1 MNSKRTCKTPEGDIR
16 VTSYWL
22 LGFVE
27 GEGSF
32 FVKKST
38 KHYDVGF
45 SIGQTES
52 ESKVLEAIRKFLL
65 ELPGSYKTN
74 RKNVVGI
81 YKDIGRKAAKP
92 MVSLTVRN
100 PDFFINVLI
109 PFFDGLLWH
118 SKKELDYIDWKTVLI
133 IKEEGKH
140 FTPEGENIVKLLA
153 GRMNNNRLSTCLVK
167 SDNISDEEVQRLLAS
182 PSNLEKHSNGKVW
195 IKSLGKYYLEGG
207 SVAVEVVDE
216 SGLVVNSFSSLTD
229 CAEFYGVGF
238 FWLNKY

>member
-27 GEGSF
+27 GSELRAPSSEWGGLSLS
-32 FVKKST
+32 KNHH
-38 KHYDVGF
+38 HYDDGF

-52 ESKVLEAIRKFLL
+52 ESKVLEAIRKFWL

-74 RKNVVGI
+74 RKNSNVVGI

-109 PFFDGLLWH
+109 PSSPPAQLTYRGRTRRRSFF
-118 SKKELDYIDWKTVLI
+118 
-133 IKEEGKH
+133 
-140 FTPEGENIVKLLA
+140 
-153 GRMNNNRLSTCLVK
+153 RR
-167 SDNISDEEVQRLLAS
+167 
-182 PSNLEKHSNGKVW
+182 
-195 IKSLGKYYLEGG
+195 
-207 SVAVEVVDE
+207 
-216 SGLVVNSFSSLTD
+216 SSL
-229 CAEFYGVGF
+229 A
-238 FWLNKY
+238 